1 MPMSSLG
8 LFHQLQF
15 LLLHVES
22 ALSDALFDPMDALL
36 QDAVADS
43 ELVPDFIDRLL
54 DSQPLAGASIALFA

>member
-1 MPMSSLG
+1 M
-8 LFHQLQF
+8 LFDATCRP
-15 LLLHVES
+15 ES